1 MIPSKHWQ
9 RIKQAKL
16 AQRLSQAPK
25 AFSTQAVEK
34 LKGTSKLF
42 RYVVII
48 PTVLSI
54 LYFGVIASDVY
65 ISESRY
71 VVRSPKVAPQ
81 GGLGSLLSTVGITSS
96 DDESYVIVNYMT
108 SMDGMKYVNQSINL
122 KDLFTSNSIDIF
134 NRFASFYWNDS
145 YERLLQYFQKQIEIG
160 VDPVSGVSTL
170 RVRSY
175 TPQSAQEINQQLLEG
190 SDTLVNRLNEQSRQ
204 ELIKFSS
211 YEVDVA
217 KANLEKADLALNSF
231 RNQKKGDDVSHF
243 IPTFQKLE
251 IERQTAEK
259 QLGSAIASLEQ
270 ARVDAQRKR
279 LFIERVVQPTL
290 PDYPLEPKRIYGILS
305 TILLSI
311 IGWGILKLLVASVK
325 EHHD

>member
-1 MIPSKHWQ
+1 MLPKKHWL

-16 AQRLSQAPK
+16 AQRLRSAPK
-25 AFSTQAVEK
+25 AFSTQTIKK
-34 LKGTSKLF
+34 LKGTSQLF
-42 RYVVII
+42 RYLVIL
-48 PTVLSI
+48 PTALSI
-54 LYFGVIASDVY
+54 LYFGVIASDLY

-71 VVRSPKVAPQ
+71 VVRSPKVAAQ

-122 KDLFTSNSIDIF
+122 KDLFTSRSIDIF
-134 NRFASFYWNDS
+134 SRFASFYWNES
-145 YERLLQYFQKQIEIG
+145 YERLLQYFQKQIEIS
-160 VDPVSGVSTL
+160 VDPASGVSTL
-170 RVRSY
+170 RVRTY
-175 TPQSAQEINQQLLEG
+175 TPQSAQQINQLLLQG
-190 SDTLVNRLNEQSRQ
+190 SDTLVNTLNEQSRQ
-204 ELIKFSS
+204 DLIKFSS

-217 KANLEKADLALNSF
+217 KANLEKADIALNNF
-231 RNQKKGDDVSHF
+231 RNQKKGDDIINF

-251 IERQTAEK
+251 LERQTAEK

-279 LFIERVVQPTL
+279 LFIERIVQPTL
-290 PDYPLEPKRIYGILS
+290 PDYPLEPKRVQGIIATL
-305 TILLSI
+305 LLSLI
-311 IGWGILKLLVASVK
+311 SWGILKLLIAGVK

>member
-16 AQRLSQAPK
+16 AQHLSQAPK

-48 PTVLSI
+48 PTALSI

-108 SMDGMKYVNQSINL
+108 SMDGMRYVNQSINL
-122 KDLFTSNSIDIF
+122 KDLFTSSSIDIF
-134 NRFASFYWNDS
+134 SRFASFYWNES
-145 YERLLQYFQKQIEIG
+145 YERLLQYFQKHIEIG

-175 TPQSAQEINQQLLEG
+175 TPQSAQDINQQLLEG
-190 SDTLVNRLNEQSRQ
+190 SDSLVNRLNEQSRQ
-204 ELIKFSS
+204 DLIKFSS

-217 KANLEKADLALNSF
+217 KGNLEKADLALNNF
-231 RNQKKGDDVSHF
+231 RNQKKGDDITNF

-251 IERQTAEK
+251 LERQTAEK
-259 QLGSAIASLEQ
+259 QLSSAIESLEQ
-270 ARVDAQRKR
+270 ARIDAQRKR

-290 PDYPLEPKRIYGILS
+290 PDYPLEPKRIAGILS
-305 TILLSI
+305 TIALSLVV
-311 IGWGILKLLVASVK
+311 WGILKILIAGVK

>member
-16 AQRLSQAPK
+16 TQRLGNGSK

-34 LKGTSKLF
+34 LKGTTKLF
-42 RYVVII
+42 RYVVIV
-48 PTVLSI
+48 PTALSI

-108 SMDGMKYVNQSINL
+108 SMDGMKHVNQSINL

-134 NRFASFYWNDS
+134 SRFASFYWNES
-145 YERLLQYFQKQIEIG
+145 FERLLQYFQKHVEIG

-175 TPQSAQEINQQLLEG
+175 TPQSAQDINQQLLEG
-190 SDTLVNRLNEQSRQ
+190 SDSLVNRLNEQSRQ
-204 ELIKFSS
+204 DLIKFSS

-217 KANLEKADLALNSF
+217 KANLEKADLELNNF
-231 RNQKKGDDVSHF
+231 RNQKKGDDISNF

-251 IERQTAEK
+251 LERQTAEK

-279 LFIERVVQPTL
+279 LFIEHIVKPTL
-290 PDYPLEPKRIYGILS
+290 PDYPLEPKRIQGIIATL
-305 TILLSI
+305 LLSLI
-311 IGWGILKLLVASVK
+311 SWGILKLLIAGVK

>member
-1 MIPSKHWQ
+1 MIPNKHWQ

-16 AQRLSQAPK
+16 AQHLSQAPK

-34 LKGTSKLF
+34 LKGSSKLF
-42 RYVVII
+42 RYVVIL
-48 PTVLSI
+48 PTALSI
-54 LYFGVIASDVY
+54 LYFGVLASDVY

-96 DDESYVIVNYMT
+96 DDESYVIVNFMT

-134 NRFASFYWNDS
+134 SRFASFYWNES

-160 VDPVSGVSTL
+160 VDPASGVSTL
-170 RVRSY
+170 RVRTY
-175 TPQSAQEINQQLLEG
+175 TPQSAQQINQLLLQG
-190 SDTLVNRLNEQSRQ
+190 SDTLVNTLNEQSRQ
-204 ELIKFSS
+204 DLIKFSS

-217 KANLEKADLALNSF
+217 KANLEKADIALNNF
-231 RNQKKGDDVSHF
+231 RNQKKGDDLSNI

-251 IERQTAEK
+251 LERQTAEK

-279 LFIERVVQPTL
+279 LFIERIVQPTL
-290 PDYPLEPKRIYGILS
+290 PDYPLEPKRIQGIIATL
-305 TILLSI
+305 LLSLI
-311 IGWGILKLLVASVK
+311 SWGILKLLIAGVK

>member
-16 AQRLSQAPK
+16 AQHLSQTPK
-25 AFSTQAVEK
+25 AFSTQAIEK

-42 RYVVII
+42 RYVVLI
-48 PTVLSI
+48 PTALSI

-96 DDESYVIVNYMT
+96 NDESYVIANYMT

-122 KDLFTSNSIDIF
+122 KDLFTSKSIDIF
-134 NRFASFYWNDS
+134 SRFASFYWNES
-145 YERLLQYFQKQIEIG
+145 YERLLQYFQKHIEIG
-160 VDPVSGVSTL
+160 VDPLSGVSTL

-175 TPQSAQEINQQLLEG
+175 TPQSAQEINQQLLQG
-190 SDTLVNRLNEQSRQ
+190 SDSLVNRLNEQSRQ
-204 ELIKFSS
+204 DLIKFSS

-217 KANLEKADLALNSF
+217 KTNLEKADAALTQF
-231 RNQKKGDDVSHF
+231 RNKKKDDIETF

-251 IERQTAEK
+251 LERQTAEK

-270 ARVDAQRKR
+270 ARIDAQRKR

-290 PDYPLEPKRIYGILS
+290 PDYPLEPRRIAGILS
-305 TILLSI
+305 TIALSLVV
-311 IGWGILKLLVASVK
+311 WGILKILIAGVK

>member
-1 MIPSKHWQ
+1 MIPNKQWQ

-16 AQRLSQAPK
+16 AQRLSQTPK

-34 LKGTSKLF
+34 LKSTSKLF
-42 RYVVII
+42 RYVVLI
-48 PTVLSI
+48 PTALSI

-108 SMDGMKYVNQSINL
+108 SMDGMKHVDQTIKL
-122 KDLFTSNSIDIF
+122 KDLFTSRSIDIF
-134 NRFASFYWNDS
+134 SRFASFYWNES
-145 YERLLQYFQKQIEIG
+145 YERLLQHFQKHVEIG

-175 TPQSAQEINQQLLEG
+175 TPQSAQDINQQLLEG
-190 SDTLVNRLNEQSRQ
+190 SDSLVNRLNEQSRQ
-204 ELIKFSS
+204 DLIKFSS

-217 KANLEKADLALNSF
+217 KANLEKADIALNNF
-231 RNQKKGDDVSHF
+231 RNQKKSDDISNF

-251 IERQTAEK
+251 LERQTAEK

-270 ARVDAQRKR
+270 ARIDAQRKR

-290 PDYPLEPKRIYGILS
+290 PDYPLEPRRIAGILS
-305 TILLSI
+305 TIALTLVV
-311 IGWGILKLLVASVK
+311 WGILKILIAGVK

>member
-1 MIPSKHWQ
+1 MISNKHWQ
-9 RIKQAKL
+9 RIKKAKL
-16 AQRLSQAPK
+16 AQTLKAAPK
-25 AFSTQAVEK
+25 DLSTQAVEK

-42 RYVVII
+42 RYVVLL
-48 PTVLSI
+48 PTAIAI

-71 VVRSPKVAPQ
+71 VVRSPKTAPQ

-96 DDESYVIVNYMT
+96 DDEGYIIVNYIT
-108 SMDGMKYVNQSINL
+108 SMDGLLYVNNRINL
-122 KDLFTSNSIDIF
+122 KDLFTSHSIDVF
-134 NRFASFYWNDS
+134 SRFASFYWNES
-145 YERLLQYFQKQIEIG
+145 YERLLQYIQNHIEIS
-160 VDPVSGVSTL
+160 VDPVSNVSTL

-175 TPQSAQEINQQLLEG
+175 TPQSAQQINQLLLQG
-190 SDTLVNRLNEQSRQ
+190 SDNLVNTLNEQSRQ
-204 ELIKFSS
+204 DLIKFSS

-217 KANLEKADLALNSF
+217 KANLEKADLALNNF
-231 RNQKKGDDVSHF
+231 RSQKKGDDITNF

-251 IERQTAEK
+251 LERQTAEK

-290 PDYPLEPKRIYGILS
+290 PDYPLEPQRIRGILAVL
-305 TILLSI
+305 LLSLI
-311 IGWGILKLLVASVK
+311 SWGILKLLIAGVK

>member
-16 AQRLSQAPK
+16 AQRLSHAPK

-48 PTVLSI
+48 PTALSI

-122 KDLFTSNSIDIF
+122 KDLFTSSSIDIF
-134 NRFASFYWNDS
+134 SRFASFYWNES

-160 VDPVSGVSTL
+160 VDPASGVSTL
-170 RVRSY
+170 RVRTY
-175 TPQSAQEINQQLLEG
+175 TPQSAQQINQLLLEG
-190 SDTLVNRLNEQSRQ
+190 SDRLVNTLNEQSRQ
-204 ELIKFSS
+204 DLIKFSS

-217 KANLEKADLALNSF
+217 KANLEKADIALNNF
-231 RNQKKGDDVSHF
+231 RNQKKGDDISNF

-251 IERQTAEK
+251 LERQTAEK

-279 LFIERVVQPTL
+279 LFIERIVQPTL
-290 PDYPLEPKRIYGILS
+290 PDYPLEPRRIYSILA
-305 TILLSI
+305 TLMLSYLT
-311 IGWGILKLLVASVK
+311 WGILKLLIAGII
-325 EHHD
+325 EHND

>member
-16 AQRLSQAPK
+16 AHRLSQAPK

-34 LKGTSKLF
+34 LKGTSQLF

-48 PTVLSI
+48 PTALSI

-134 NRFASFYWNDS
+134 SRFASFYWNES

-160 VDPVSGVSTL
+160 VDPASGVSTL
-170 RVRSY
+170 RVRTY
-175 TPQSAQEINQQLLEG
+175 TPHSAQQINQLLLQG
-190 SDTLVNRLNEQSRQ
+190 SDTLVNTLNEQSRQ
-204 ELIKFSS
+204 DLIKFSS

-217 KANLEKADLALNSF
+217 KTNLEKADLALNNF
-231 RNQKKGDDVSHF
+231 RNQKKGDDIANF

-251 IERQTAEK
+251 LERQTAEK

-279 LFIERVVQPTL
+279 LFIERIVQPTL
-290 PDYPLEPKRIYGILS
+290 PDYPLEPKRIYGILA
-305 TILLSI
+305 TFLLCLI
-311 IGWGILKLLVASVK
+311 VWCILKLLLAGVK

>member
-16 AQRLSQAPK
+16 AQRLSHAPK

-48 PTVLSI
+48 PTALSI

-96 DDESYVIVNYMT
+96 SDESFVVVNYIT
-108 SMDGMKYVNQSINL
+108 SMDGMQYVNKSIDL
-122 KDLFTSNSIDIF
+122 RSLFTSRSIDVF
-134 NRFASFYWNDS
+134 NRFASFYWNES
-145 YERLLQYFQKQIEIG
+145 YERLLQYFQKHVEIN
-160 VDPVSGVSTL
+160 VDPISAVSTL
-170 RVRSY
+170 RVR
-175 TPQSAQEINQQLLEG
+175 TFSAQSSQGINELLLQG
-190 SDTLVNRLNEQSRQ
+190 SEKLVNDLNEQARQ
-204 ELIKFSS
+204 DLIKFASF
-211 YEVDVA
+211 EVDVA
-217 KANLEKADLALNSF
+217 KSNLEKADTSLTNF
-231 RNQKKGDDVSHF
+231 RNQKRNEDFTNF

-251 IERQTAEK
+251 LERQTAEK
-259 QLGSAIASLEQ
+259 QLASALESLEQ
-270 ARVDAQRKR
+270 ARIDAQRKR
-279 LFIERVVQPTL
+279 IYIERVAQPTL
-290 PDYPLEPKRIYGILS
+290 PDYPLEPLRIFGILS
-305 TILLSI
+305 TILLSLI
-311 IGWGILKLLVASVK
+311 SWGILKLLVVGVK